1 MEVTAAD
8 IVRLLYKKFEDGRQY
23 ACATEVANA
32 TGGGARR
39 LDFVAVNC
47 YESKCFAV
55 EGVEIKVS
63 RPDLMR
69 EFHDAGKHAFFYDK
83 LDYFSLACP
92 EDIVDMKLIPPKWG
106 VYVVRPDGSLRA
118 KRRPLALHD
127 AFPCSIDKAFAV
139 NLMRRIAYASP
150 AEEEKRRIADEAYK
164 KGCKE
169 GEAAVEYRYS
179 RLAKT
184 EAELAEYRKLFEEL
198 KLWGAGD
205 IQRGI
210 EGFKEY
216 QKVDR
221 SMLAQMLESARNAI
235 GYALEALP
243 GGSEET

>member
-127 AFPCSIDKAFAV
+127 AFPCSID
-139 NLMRRIAYASP
+139 
-150 AEEEKRRIADEAYK
+150 EAYR
-164 KGCKE
+164 KGRKE

-179 RLAKT
+179 RLAKV
-184 EAELAEYRKLFEEL
+184 EDELRGYKELFEEL
-198 KLWGAGD
+198 RMWGAGD
-205 IQRGI
+205 IHRGI

-221 SMLAQMLESARNAI
+221 SMLAQRLASARNAI

-243 GGSEET
+243 